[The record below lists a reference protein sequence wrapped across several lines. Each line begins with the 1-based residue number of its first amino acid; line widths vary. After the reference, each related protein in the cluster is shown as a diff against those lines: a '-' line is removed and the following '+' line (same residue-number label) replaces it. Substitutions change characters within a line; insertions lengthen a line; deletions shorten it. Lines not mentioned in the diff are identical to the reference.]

1 MATKQSSRKSSSR
14 KTSSRSSAGGGSRK
28 SSSRRS
34 GDEDQRRSGSDSA
47 GSGRRSASSGSRS
60 AKGGGGDAGSGARKS
75 ASKGQSR
82 ASGGGGKSSKGGG
95 EGKAGGSR
103 SGARSG
109 GTRAES
115 GGRGRKS
122 SGRGGRMDALKL
134 LKEDHDRVDD
144 MFKKYER
151 MKEGDERKQALLQQ
165 ILEEV
170 RVHAQV
176 EEELFYP
183 ALRTLFEESEK
194 DKEVGLIEEADV
206 EHETVKWLMEQLES
220 GDQSDEGTT
229 DARVKVMGEYI
240 RHHVEEEEGQIFKA
254 AKRVDLD
261 LEELGRQMD
270 ARKRQLMGEDPAGGE
285 GGGDTGMQINEPA
298 QLASGRTTH

>member
-14 KTSSRSSAGGGSRK
+14 KSSKGSSQAGGGRK
-28 SSSRRS
+28 TSSRRS
-34 GDEDQRRSGSDSA
+34 GDDDQRRAGSGSES
-47 GSGRRSASSGSRS
+47 SGRRSASASRGSKGGGRSGEGSSGGRKSAAKKESRSGGRS
-60 AKGGGGDAGSGARKS
+60 AKGG
-75 ASKGQSR
+75 
-82 ASGGGGKSSKGGG
+82 
-95 EGKAGGSR
+95 EG
-103 SGARSG
+103 RSG
-109 GTRAES
+109 GRAQAKGGAKSES
-115 GGRGRKS
+115 SRGRKS
-122 SGRGGRMDALKL
+122 SGRGGKMDALKL
-134 LKEDHDRVDD
+134 LKEDHERVDD
-144 MFKKYER
+144 MFKKYDR

-183 ALRTLFEESEK
+183 ALRTLFEEGGK
-194 DKEVGLIEEADV
+194 DKELDLIEEADV

-220 GDQSDEGTT
+220 GDQCDEGTT

-254 AKRVDLD
+254 AKKVDLD
-261 LEELGRQMD
+261 LEELGQQMD

-298 QLASGRTTH
+298 QMASGPTTH